1 MPYLLLLAG
10 AAILFT
16 LLLTPVVRDIFLRW
30 HIVDEPDNN
39 RKLHGRPIPRVGG
52 IAILLSYSLAFWVAS
67 LLPES
72 ARFPSPSAG
81 PILGPLVI
89 SALVVFFT
97 GLLDDLFKLRPWQK
111 LVGQFGASIIAFSC
125 GIRVD
130 VLSESP
136 HSAWI
141 QLPLTVLWLV
151 GCANAFNLIDGLDGL
166 ASGVGLF
173 ATATILISAVADHNL
188 QLAAAA
194 IPLAGCLIGF
204 LRYNFTPASIF
215 LGDCGSLTIG
225 FFLGCCGALW
235 SQKSATLLGMTAPI
249 MALSIPLLDTTLSIL
264 RRFLRHK
271 PIFSGDR
278 AHIHHRLLDRGMTP
292 RRAVL
297 MVYAAC
303 ALVAVL
309 SLLQHSWH
317 REAGGLVVLVFC
329 GIVALSIRQL
339 KYTEFGVACRL
350 LVKGRFSDVIDHEV
364 HLEQLEKGLAVCQ
377 STEECWRRLHTCC
390 RELGLLGV
398 RLRVLGIVDET
409 TFGDRQSSWQLR
421 ISLSDGDYMNFYAPF
436 ELQSRLP
443 LAGLAEIAQT
453 TLLTK
458 IIQLNEEGGCDGNDL
473 HTPEGDAASSGR
485 RKWDSMI
492 ETV

>member
-1 MPYLLLLAG
+1 MPYLFLLAG
-10 AAILFT
+10 AAIVFS
-16 LLLTPVVRDIFLRW
+16 LLLTPVVRDLFLRW
-30 HIVDEPDNN
+30 HIVDEPDNH
-39 RKLHGRPIPRVGG
+39 RKLHGRPTPRVGG
-52 IAILLSYSLAFWVAS
+52 IAILLSYSLAFGVAS

-72 ARFPSPSAG
+72 DRFPSLAAG
-81 PILGPLVI
+81 PILGALVV

-130 VLSESP
+130 VLSDSP
-136 HSAWI
+136 HNAWI
-141 QLPLTVLWLV
+141 QFPLTILWLV

-173 ATATILISAVADHNL
+173 ATATILISAIADQNL
-188 QLAAAA
+188 QLAAVT

-204 LRYNFTPASIF
+204 LRYNFSPASVF

-225 FFLGCCGALW
+225 FVLGCCGALW
-235 SQKSATLLGMTAPI
+235 SQKSATLLGMTAPV
-249 MALSIPLLDTTLSIL
+249 MALSIPLLDTSLSIL
-264 RRFLRHK
+264 RRLLRHK
-271 PIFSGDR
+271 PIFGGDR

-317 REAGGLVVLVFC
+317 REAGGLVALVFC
-329 GIVALSIRQL
+329 SGVVLSIRQL

-350 LVKGRFSDVIDHEV
+350 LIKGRFSDVIDHEV
-364 HLEQLEKGLAVCQ
+364 HLEQLERSLVLCQ
-377 STEECWRRLHTCC
+377 TAEECWRRLYVCC

-409 TFGDRQSSWQLR
+409 MFIERQSFWQLR
-421 ISLSDGDYMNFYAPF
+421 ISLSNGDYMNFYAPY
-436 ELQSRLP
+436 ELQSCLP
-443 LAGLAEIAQT
+443 LARLAEIAQT
-453 TLLTK
+453 TLLAK
-458 IIQLNEEGGCDGNDL
+458 IIQLNEEAACDGSE
-473 HTPEGDAASSGR
+473 PAEAVSSGR

-492 ETV
+492 ETI